1 MQQTVKPFN
10 GFRFAKQAIREG
22 GFYHA
27 ELDVVRFFAF
37 VAVFL
42 HHALPAG
49 SDLYTSAALPTA
61 AVSWLLAVKDA
72 GAYGVDLF
80 FTLSSYLITELLIRE
95 HQAKGTL
102 DIRAFYIRRALRIW
116 PLYFVFLGA
125 TVFLVPLILPDDRF
139 NASYAVSFAL
149 LSGNWVCAIE
159 GLPFSVASP
168 LWSISVEEQFYLA
181 WPLLLLLFGVGRIRK
196 LAFVM
201 LGIALAVRTLL
212 AVYEIGHPG
221 VWCNTLARLDPIAL
235 GALLAVTLGGRAP
248 RLNTVY
254 RIALGV
260 ASLTLFVIVGKYL
273 KQDGL
278 DSLITYPLVAI
289 ASVTLLVAALHT
301 DAAILRRRPFSWLV
315 YLGRISY
322 GLYIFHLFSLTLVSK
337 QSSLLGIPLNFERRF
352 VLSFVITVILAAAS
366 YRFLERPFLR
376 LKDRFTHIPTHSAV
390 SNSQASVALPTAS
403 ATAHPIV

>member
-1 MQQTVKPFN
+1 MRQTVQPFN
-10 GFRFAKQAIREG
+10 GFPGAEQVIRKE

-37 VAVFL
+37 LAVFL

-49 SDLYTSAALPTA
+49 SDLYSNAGLPTA
-61 AVSWLLAVKDA
+61 VVSWLLAIKHA
-72 GAYGVDLF
+72 GSYGVDLF

-95 HQAKGTL
+95 HLAKGTL
-102 DIRAFYIRRALRIW
+102 DLRAFYIRRALRIW

-125 TVFLVPLILPDDRF
+125 TVFLIPLILPDDKF
-139 NASYAVSFAL
+139 NLHYAVSFAL
-149 LSGNWVCAIE
+149 FSGNWVCAIE

-181 WPLLLLLFGVGRIRK
+181 WPLLLLLFGVGRIKK

-212 AVYEIGHPG
+212 AVYDVAHPG
-221 VWCNTLARLDPIAL
+221 VWCNTLARLDPIGL
-235 GALLAVTLGGRAP
+235 GALLAVTLRGRAP
-248 RLNTVY
+248 RITAAP

-260 ASLTLFVIVGKYL
+260 ASLTLFVIVAKYL

-278 DSLITYPLVAI
+278 DSLITYPLAAV
-289 ASVTLLVAALHT
+289 ASVALLVAALQT
-301 DAAILRRRPFSWLV
+301 DAKILRRKPFSWLV

-322 GLYIFHLFSLTLVSK
+322 GLYIFHLLSLTLMSK
-337 QSSLLGIPLNFERRF
+337 QSSFLGIPLNFERRF
-352 VLSFVITVILAAAS
+352 FLSFVLTVILAAVS
-366 YRFLERPFLR
+366 YRWLERPFLR
-376 LKDRFTHIPTHSAV
+376 LKNRFARVPTHSALN
-390 SNSQASVALPTAS
+390 NSEATVALPTAPV
-403 ATAHPIV
+403 TAHL

>member
-1 MQQTVKPFN
+1 MRQTVKPLN
-10 GFRFAKQAIREG
+10 GLQGGEQVTRKE

-37 VAVFL
+37 LAVFL
-42 HHALPAG
+42 HHALPQGTGLYVSAG
-49 SDLYTSAALPTA
+49 LSTTVAG
-61 AVSWLLAVKDA
+61 WLWAIKEA

-80 FTLSSYLITELLIRE
+80 FTLSAYLITELLIRE
-95 HQAKGTL
+95 HLANGKL
-102 DIRAFYIRRALRIW
+102 DIRSFYIRRALRIW

-125 TVFLVPLILPDDRF
+125 TVFLIPLILPDDKF

-149 LSGNWVCAIE
+149 FSGNWVCAIE

-181 WPLLLLLFGVGRIRK
+181 WPLLLLVFGIGRIRK

-201 LGIALAVRTLL
+201 LGIALVVRTLL
-212 AVYEIGHPG
+212 ALYDIAHPG

-235 GALLAVTLGGRAP
+235 GALLAVTLRGRAP
-248 RLNTVY
+248 RLTAVP
-254 RIALGV
+254 RIALGLI
-260 ASLTLFVIVGKYL
+260 AITMFVIVAKYL

-278 DSLITYPLVAI
+278 QSLITYPLAAI
-289 ASVTLLVAALHT
+289 ASVSLLIAALQT
-301 DAAILRRRPFSWLV
+301 NAAILSRKPFSWLV

-322 GLYIFHLFSLTLVSK
+322 GLYIFHLLSLTLMAQ

-352 VLSFVITVILAAAS
+352 VLSFVLTVILAAAS
-366 YRFLERPFLR
+366 YRWLERPFLR
-376 LKDRFTHIPTHSAV
+376 LKERFARVPTHNAV
-390 SNSQASVALPTAS
+390 NTSPAPVGMPTAS
-403 ATAHPIV
+403 ATAHL

>member
-1 MQQTVKPFN
+1 MRQTVKTFD
-10 GFRFAKQAIREG
+10 GFRGAEQVVRKE

-37 VAVFL
+37 LAVFL
-42 HHALPAG
+42 HHALPAD
-49 SDLYTSAALPTA
+49 SALYSSAGLSTTA
-61 AVSWLLAVKDA
+61 ASWLLAVKQA
-72 GAYGVDLF
+72 GSYGVDLF

-95 HQAKGTL
+95 HLTKGSL

-125 TVFLVPLILPDDRF
+125 TVFFIPLILPDDKF
-139 NASYAVSFAL
+139 NAHYAVSFAL
-149 LSGNWVCAIE
+149 FSGNWVCAIE

-181 WPLLLLLFGVGRIRK
+181 WPLLLLLFGVSRIRK

-201 LGIALAVRTLL
+201 LGVALALRTLL
-212 AVYEIGHPG
+212 AVYDVAHPG

-235 GALLAVTLGGRAP
+235 GALLAVTLRGRAP
-248 RLNTVY
+248 RITAAP

-260 ASLTLFVIVGKYL
+260 ASLTLFVIVAKYL

-278 DSLITYPLVAI
+278 DSLITYPLAAI
-289 ASVTLLVAALHT
+289 ASVMLLVAALQT
-301 DAAILRRRPFSWLV
+301 DAPILRRKPFSWLV

-322 GLYIFHLFSLTLVSK
+322 GLYIFHLLSLTLMSK
-337 QSSLLGIPLNFERRF
+337 QSSLLGIPMNFERRF

-366 YRFLERPFLR
+366 YRWLERPFLR
-376 LKDRFTHIPTHSAV
+376 LKNRFARVPTHSALN
-390 SNSQASVALPTAS
+390 NSEATGALPTAPV
-403 ATAHPIV
+403 TAHL

>member
-1 MQQTVKPFN
+1 MRQTVKPFN
-10 GFRFAKQAIREG
+10 GFRGAEQVIRKQ

-37 VAVFL
+37 LAVFL

-49 SDLYTSAALPTA
+49 SDLYTGAGMPIA
-61 AVSWLLAVKDA
+61 AVSWLLAIKQA

-95 HQAKGTL
+95 HLTKGTL

-125 TVFLVPLILPDDRF
+125 TVFLIPLILPDDKF
-139 NASYAVSFAL
+139 NAHYVVSFAL
-149 LSGNWVCAIE
+149 FAGNWVCAIE

-212 AVYEIGHPG
+212 AVYDIGHAG

-235 GALLAVTLGGRAP
+235 GALLAVTLRGRATG
-248 RLNTVY
+248 LNTVS
-254 RIALGV
+254 RIAMGV
-260 ASLTLFVIVGKYL
+260 ASLMLFVIVAKYL

-278 DSLITYPLVAI
+278 DSLITYPLAAI
-289 ASVTLLVAALHT
+289 ASVTLLVAALQT
-301 DAAILRRRPFSWLV
+301 DAPILRRRPFSWLV

-322 GLYIFHLFSLTLVSK
+322 GLYVFHLFSLTLMSK

-352 VLSFVITVILAAAS
+352 VLSFVLTVMLAAAS
-366 YRFLERPFLR
+366 YRWLELPFLR
-376 LKDRFTHIPTHSAV
+376 LKNRFARVPTHSADNT
-390 SNSQASVALPTAS
+390 STAPVALPTGS
-403 ATAHPIV
+403 ATAPIV

>member
-1 MQQTVKPFN
+1 MRQTVKTSN
-10 GFRFAKQAIREG
+10 GIRGAGQVIRKE

-37 VAVFL
+37 LVVFL
-42 HHALPAG
+42 HHALPAS
-49 SDLYTSAALPTA
+49 SDLYTSAGLPIA
-61 AVSWLLAVKDA
+61 AVSWLLAIKQA

-95 HQAKGTL
+95 HAANGTL

-116 PLYFVFLGA
+116 PVYFVFLGA
-125 TVFLVPLILPDDRF
+125 TVFLIPLILPDDKF
-139 NASYAVSFAL
+139 NAHYAVSFAL
-149 LSGNWVCAIE
+149 FSGNWVCAIE

-168 LWSISVEEQFYLA
+168 LWSISIEEQFYIA

-212 AVYEIGHPG
+212 AVYDIAHPG

-235 GALLAVTLGGRAP
+235 GALLAVTLRGRAP
-248 RLNTVY
+248 RLTAAP
-254 RIALGV
+254 RIALGL
-260 ASLTLFVIVGKYL
+260 ASLTLFVIVARYL

-301 DAAILRRRPFSWLV
+301 NAAILGHKSFSWLV

-322 GLYIFHLFSLTLVSK
+322 GLYVFHLLSLTLMSK

-352 VLSFVITVILAAAS
+352 VLSFALTVLLSAVS
-366 YRFLERPFLR
+366 YRWLERPFLR
-376 LKDRFTHIPTHSAV
+376 LKDRFARVPTQSALNDSEAPV
-390 SNSQASVALPTAS
+390 TLPTTPV
-403 ATAHPIV
+403 TAHH